1 MSEDAGM
8 RIAAGVLAVVAVG
21 LMVAAIRDMVLG
33 QDAARRG
40 WLLRTG
46 AVLCFA
52 AAVLLNVLAG

>member
-1 MSEDAGM
+1 M